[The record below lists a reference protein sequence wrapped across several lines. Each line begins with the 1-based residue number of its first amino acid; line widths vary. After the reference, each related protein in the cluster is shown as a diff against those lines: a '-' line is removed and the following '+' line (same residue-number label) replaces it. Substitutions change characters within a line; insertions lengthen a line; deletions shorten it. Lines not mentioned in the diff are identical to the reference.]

1 LAGSLSDRWGKDDIE
16 KIKII
21 DGFSLSSLSKRCLD
35 VGSKLEWLVAI
46 LRPSLVISG
55 NHSVWAYDKE
65 HMLSPLP

>member
-1 LAGSLSDRWGKDDIE
+1 
-16 KIKII
+16 
-21 DGFSLSSLSKRCLD
+21 
-35 VGSKLEWLVAI
+35 VAI